1 MAAALALVAGA
12 PATAGE
18 RLALRWTAPEG
29 CPDAASVERAVSR
42 LVGESAQADQPL
54 EVVATVSAQG
64 DEWEVVLE
72 LAGTSRRVL
81 RGRTCAAVADAAALI
96 IALIIDPLAIA
107 QPPPAAA
114 PPPPPPQPAR
124 AWRLGARGGLDWGAL
139 AAAGPAFG
147 LLGSLTLGHQLIE
160 VDLQAWFPQRVLL
173 EAPAGAGGTL
183 TLYVASVTTW
193 RKLLDG
199 VLSLGPSL
207 GLDLGL
213 LHAEGF
219 GVTTPGSGSALWL
232 AGRAGI
238 SASWAFFGPLELNLR
253 LDLVVP
259 FLRPRFVLTNVGDVH
274 TPAPVGV
281 RAMVG
286 GAVQF

>member
-1 MAAALALVAGA
+1 MAAALALIAAA
-12 PATAGE
+12 PAAAGE
-18 RLALRWTAPEG
+18 RLTLRWTAPEG
-29 CPDAASVERAVSR
+29 CPDAGKVEFAVNL
-42 LVGESAQADQPL
+42 LVGESGQAAQPL
-54 EVVATVSAQG
+54 EVLATVSAQG
-64 DEWEVVLE
+64 AEWEVLLE

-96 IALIIDPLAIA
+96 IALIIDPLATA
-107 QPPPAAA
+107 QPLPPAQLPA
-114 PPPPPPQPAR
+114 PPPR
-124 AWRLGARGGLDWGAL
+124 REWRLGARAGLDWGAL

-147 LLGSLTLGHQLIE
+147 LLGSLSVGPQLFE
-160 VDLQAWFPQRVLL
+160 VDLQAWVPQRVLL
-173 EAPAGAGGTL
+173 GAPAAAGGTL
-183 TLYVASVTTW
+183 RLYLASVTTW

-199 VLSLGPSL
+199 VFSLGPSL

-219 GVTTPGSGSALWL
+219 GVTTNGSGSALWL

-238 SASWAFFGPLELNLR
+238 SASWGLVAPFELNLR

-259 FLRPRFVLTNVGDVH
+259 VLRPRFVLTNVGDVH

-286 GAVQF
+286 GAARFP